1 MPEIKHRAAMCQAC
15 FRPGYAS
22 EVCQSCGASI
32 NAEPSTVPCPECG
45 AKMLGGSGYCWGC
58 CQLVDA

>member
-32 NAEPSTVPCPECG
+32 NANPAFVLCPNCQRPMK
-45 AKMLGGSGYCWGC
+45 AGSGFCHGC
-58 CQLVDA
+58 ASLVDA